1 MSCSDIPFFKQME
14 EVLSNFSVR
23 QILNMPRM
31 ETFSIP
37 DNTYKV
43 FYEDGV
49 DLDVSNRVIVL
60 NRYWWELFLLY
71 PDTPIVSSV
80 CGSNFM
86 QRDGYNGDTHKQLAE
101 AIFKH
106 ICEHNNLNSFQEKRS
121 LIKTIYTVIDYMQN
135 EILNMASEY
144 VGTIDAT
151 DFVKVVNDP
160 QIVEIHKNL
169 KPTPEGMERAYKAI
183 KNYVSTAD
191 KSNRFTRAYL
201 SKAINDN
208 QANQCIGPRG
218 ISTDLDRTV
227 FRTPIM
233 SGFIRGMSNLYEL
246 TAESCTAAKSLNANG
261 SNIQTSEYTSRRV
274 QLLTMPVVGV
284 HYGDCGS
291 QEYWNMVLTPQNI
304 DNLKGI
310 YYLKEDGNLDYIRG
324 NETHLYQKL
333 VKIRTAIGC
342 QHHDPSHVCS
352 TCLGRTSLNF
362 SENSNLGY
370 TCVAHLME
378 KLTQAILST
387 KHLTH
392 SVKKSMILLEG
403 DACKFFYTTES
414 GDLFF
419 KSDVDMTGLQLI
431 LPNAKVG
438 KLVDVLNLQHTNIAL
453 SKIGELD
460 MIVIKDNKHKTPL
473 MNKVNISYK
482 DRNCVITKAFLDHI
496 KSIELESDSR
506 GNFVISMDRF
516 NKELPVFN
524 NPLKETNIINFV
536 NRIASI
542 IETNKDKITD
552 PYEKLDLLM
561 TTVHEK
567 FKCNLFILQVIIYAT
582 TAFNPQNNNYRLG
595 RNSPVKACET
605 KYNLF
610 RHRSFSGLAVYQEQ
624 MEELISRPATTFV
637 PGNREPHPM
646 SVFIAPQFVV
656 S

>member
-1 MSCSDIPFFKQME
+1 MSK
-14 EVLSNFSVR
+14 FSAK

-31 ETFSIP
+31 EVFSIP
-37 DNTYKV
+37 DTTYKV
-43 FYEDGV
+43 YYDDGV
-49 DLDVSNRVIVL
+49 ELDVTSRLIVF
-60 NRYWWELFLLY
+60 NRYCWELFNLF
-71 PDTPIVSSV
+71 PNTPIVSSICV
-80 CGSNFM
+80 TNFTG
-86 QRDGYNGDTHKQLAE
+86 RDGFNGDTHKQVFE
-101 AIFKH
+101 AVYKH
-106 ICEHNNLNSFQEKRS
+106 ICRHNNLNSFEEKRP
-121 LIKTIYTVIDYMQN
+121 LVKMIYQIVDLLQN
-135 EILNMASEY
+135 EVLNMISEY

-151 DFVKVVNDP
+151 DFTRVVNDKV
-160 QIVEIHKNL
+160 IKEIHANL
-169 KPTPEGMERAYKAI
+169 KPTPDSIERSYKAI
-183 KNYVSTAD
+183 KAYTSDAATN
-191 KSNRFTRAYL
+191 NRFAKAYL
-201 SKAINDN
+201 SKSINDN

-227 FRTPIM
+227 FRTPIT
-233 SGFIRGMSNLYEL
+233 SGFIRGMSNLYEIM
-246 TAESCTAAKSLNANG
+246 AESCTAAKSLNANG
-261 SNIQTSEYTSRRV
+261 SNIQTSEYTSRRI

-284 HYGDCGS
+284 HHGDCGS
-291 QEYWNMVLTPQNI
+291 QEYWEIVVSQQVI

-310 YYLKEDGNLDYIRG
+310 YYLKEDGTLDYFRG

-333 VKIRTAIGC
+333 VKVRTAIGC
-342 QHHDPSHVCS
+342 IHHDPSHVCS

-362 SENSNLGY
+362 SANSNLGY

-392 SVKKSMILLEG
+392 SVKKSMISLEG
-403 DACKFFYTTES
+403 LARKYFYTTES

-419 KSDVDMTGLQLI
+419 RPDIDMTGLQII

-460 MIVIKDNKHKTPL
+460 GVVIKDNKFKTPL
-473 MNKVNISYK
+473 VEKLDISYK
-482 DRNCVITKAFLDHI
+482 DRNCVITKAFLDYI
-496 KSIELESDSR
+496 KNSEMESDSR
-506 GNFVISMDRF
+506 GNFVIDLARW
-516 NKELPVFN
+516 NKEMPIFN

-536 NRIASI
+536 NRISSI
-542 IETNKDKITD
+542 IETNKDKIID

-582 TAFNPQNNNYRLG
+582 TAFNPQNGNYRLG
-595 RNSPVKACET
+595 RGSPVKSCET

-624 MEELISRPATTFV
+624 MEEIVSRPATTFV

-656 S
+656 M